1 MANKILPQL
10 TPKRLVDNDGTAT
23 REFRSN
29 DEDIKKSLADLWAE
43 MEAAKARLD
52 AGGL

>member
-1 MANKILPQL
+1 MDQRLHPL
-10 TPKRLVDNDGTAT
+10 TPKPVVFPDGTAT
-23 REFRSN
+23 REMKAN

-43 MEAAKARLD
+43 MKAAKARLD